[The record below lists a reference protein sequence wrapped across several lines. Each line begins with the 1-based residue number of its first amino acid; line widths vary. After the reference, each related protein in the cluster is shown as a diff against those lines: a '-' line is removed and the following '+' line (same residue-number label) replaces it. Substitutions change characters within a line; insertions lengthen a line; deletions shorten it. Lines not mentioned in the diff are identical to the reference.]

1 MTNITTI
8 TAPDWL
14 SLRGGQIRAGVSA
27 NTWLIL
33 LSSMQEYAAVV
44 TPAAGKFTCA
54 VTQRNNG
61 KRLDKGTVYPTAEA
75 ALQGGL
81 DELKQALGWA

>member
-1 MTNITTI
+1 MTPPTTPHWI
-8 TAPDWL
+8 AL
-14 SLRGGQIRAGVSA
+14 HGGELRRGL
-27 NTWLIL
+27 NDHTWLVL
-33 LSSMQEYAAVV
+33 LSSMQEYAAVI

-61 KRLDKGTVYPTAEA
+61 KRLDKGTAYPTAET

-81 DELKQALGWA
+81 EELKQALGWG

>member
-1 MTNITTI
+1 MTTI
-8 TAPDWL
+8 PTPEWL
-14 SLRGGQIRAGVSA
+14 SQRGGQIRPGISA

-33 LSSMQEYAAVV
+33 LSNMQEYAAMV

-61 KRLDKGTVYPTAEA
+61 KRLDKATVYPTAEA
-75 ALQGGL
+75 AVQGGL
-81 DELKQALGWA
+81 EELKQALGWG